1 MKKFNSEDVDFPGD
15 KSRFSR
21 FQEELDAL
29 QDEIAG
35 RGASRQSR
43 LGRTREESEAR
54 RSGRTSNIG
63 QYANQLQMLLATD
76 PEYRAAYE
84 TTLDVLTEA
93 ESEADQ
99 KITDL
104 EAAIQE
110 QNEQLDALTRR
121 AAALPDGTKGFRAAD
136 GTVWTEDGQDV
147 SHLATHIEWK
157 GHEPSWE
164 DYVRQREKAAEL
176 QTQLDAWR
184 HYQVDVLGGARE
196 RLSDPDNPPSKDEL
210 DEIMRDIK
218 DKAPSALQHSPE
230 AEPEAQ
236 LSAPVA
242 SAAIPTI

>member
-1 MKKFNSEDVDFPGD
+1 LKDFL
-15 KSRFSR
+15 
-21 FQEELDAL
+21 EEMTARARRWQDNMDAV

-43 LGRTREESEAR
+43 LGRTREETEAR
-54 RSGRTSNIG
+54 RSGRSTDIG
-63 QYANQLQMLLATD
+63 QYANQLQMLLAAD

-84 TTLDVLTEA
+84 ATLDTLTEA

-99 KITDL
+99 KIADL
-104 EAAIQE
+104 EAALQK
-110 QNEQLDALTRR
+110 QNDQLNTLTRR
-121 AAALPDGTKGFRAAD
+121 AAALPDGTKVFRAAD

-164 DYVRQREKAAEL
+164 DYLRQRDKAPEL
-176 QTQLDAWR
+176 QAQLDAWR

-196 RLSDPDNPPSKDEL
+196 RLSNPDDPPSKEEL
-210 DEIMRDIK
+210 EEIMRDIK

>member
-1 MKKFNSEDVDFPGD
+1 LKEFL
-15 KSRFSR
+15 
-21 FQEELDAL
+21 EEIGTRARRWQDNMDAV

-43 LGRTREESEAR
+43 LGRTREEIEAR
-54 RSGRTSNIG
+54 RTGRSTDIG

-84 TTLDVLTEA
+84 ATLDTLTEA

-104 EAAIQE
+104 EAALQK
-110 QNEQLDALTRR
+110 QNEELDALTRR
-121 AAALPDGTKGFRAAD
+121 AVALPDGTKVFRAVD
-136 GTVWTEDGQDV
+136 GTVWTEDGQNV

-164 DYVRQREKAAEL
+164 DYLRQRDKAAGL

-196 RLSDPDNPPSKDEL
+196 RLSNPDDPPSKDEL